1 MSNRLFIGL
10 LAAGIALSLSEACN
24 HGATNGSTGTA
35 GAGASTGTGNGSGQ
49 AGSGSGSAGTSG
61 RGNTSGSA
69 GSNGDTGTAGSST
82 SGTGNTSGSA
92 GTVGTT
98 GSGGSG
104 SSLEM
109 IDNLEDND
117 RQIIAANGR
126 QGPWHSFNDSNGGN
140 IQPPLGTG
148 FVATSGG
155 ANNTAYAVHATGSGY
170 QF

>member
-61 RGNTSGSA
+61 SA
-69 GSNGDTGTAGSST
+69 GSNGNPGAAGSST

-148 FVATSGG
+148 FVATAGG
-155 ANNTAYAVHATGSGY
+155 ANNTSYAVHTTGSGY